1 MKHVHSYI
9 LQSFLFMFLLD
20 VGKEVWHFFS
30 SFFYWNKLR
39 ILQLNL
45 LLIGG
50 NVTAAFLAQRSSEP
64 TGPLVCLLIY
74 ILISFLLLVVNN
86 RGVDN
91 SLSGMFTEMSFLS
104 QSEKLNRGASVCLS
118 NSH

>member
-1 MKHVHSYI
+1 MA
-9 LQSFLFMFLLD
+9 L
-20 VGKEVWHFFS
+20 FS
-30 SFFYWNKLR
+30 SFFTGISWRYCNS
-39 ILQLNL
+39 ILL

-74 ILISFLLLVVNN
+74 ILISFLILVVNN

-91 SLSGMFTEMSFLS
+91 SFSGMFTKMSFLS

-118 NSH
+118 NPH